1 MYESFYKLKRNPFL
15 LTADPGFFFNSR
27 THKRALSYLL
37 YGLQQEEGFIVITG
51 DVGAGKT
58 TLVSY
63 LLKKIENQ
71 NYTIA
76 NIVNSKLQA
85 EDLLRLTSAEFGLRY
100 KDINKAY
107 LLKNMYQYFKS
118 CAHAGKRILLIVD
131 EAQNLPWDSLEELR
145 MLSNLQ
151 WQGKPLVQCFL
162 LGQKQFKRILQ
173 AADLEQ
179 LRQRIIATHHL
190 EPLDLQETK
199 EYIIHRL
206 KLSGW
211 QNDPIIDND
220 VIEGIHQFT
229 GGIPRKINLL
239 CGRVLLYGHVEELH
253 RIDNQSFEAIL
264 DDVKNEFWNENSDGS
279 SENQITAEFSYDAE

>member
-15 LTADPGFFFNSR
+15 LTADPGFFFNSK

-37 YGLQQEEGFIVITG
+37 YGLQQEEGFIVVTG

-71 NYTIA
+71 NFKIA
-76 NIVNSKLQA
+76 NIVNTKLEA
-85 EDLLRLTSAEFGLRY
+85 EDLLRLVSAEFGLRY
-100 KDINKAY
+100 KDISKAY
-107 LLKNMYQYFKS
+107 LLKNMSQYFKS
-118 CAHAGKRILLIVD
+118 CMHSGQRVLLIVD

-162 LGQKQFKRILQ
+162 LGQKQFKKILQ
-173 AADLEQ
+173 AANLEQ

-190 EPLDLQETK
+190 EPLDLQETE
-199 EYIIHRL
+199 EYIRHRL
-206 KLSGW
+206 KLAGW
-211 QNDPIIDND
+211 YNDPIIDSD
-220 VIEGIHQFT
+220 VVSGIHQFT
-229 GGIPRKINLL
+229 GGVPRKINLL

-253 RIDNQSFEAIL
+253 RIDYAAFEAIL
-264 DDVKNEFWNENSDGS
+264 DDVKDEFWNENAEDRP
-279 SENQITAEFSYDAE
+279 EKQIAAEFSYDEE